1 MPFPDSEHSLLEWAI
16 LVSLQGSS
24 LPGWTDSNSP
34 ARNLVDTLGLPALL
48 DPAAA
53 LGELLLLFVLLL
65 HLPLDVLDGG
75 RDGGLVGAH
84 VRGQVVR
91 VRPRRLQ
98 QLRPLQEKV

>member
-1 MPFPDSEHSLLEWAI
+1 MGSACF
-16 LVSLQGSS
+16 SS
-24 LPGWTDSNSP
+24 LPGWTDSDSE
-34 ARNLVDTLGLPALL
+34 ARNCLHGPLLPVALL
-48 DPAAA
+48 DPAAV
-53 LGELLLLFVLLL
+53 LGELLLLLVLLL

-98 QLRPLQEKV
+98 QLRPLQEEVQLLQPEIAR